1 MSKVTHQNT
10 YRDLADFL
18 DKHSVKKGD
27 DKPITNTRIAD
38 KTQNIYGGSY
48 HIPDEDYPTFLN
60 LYNSEV
66 VAGKK
71 KEYLTEKQLENDG
84 PLLVDVDFRHAYD
97 VDERLYTKQH
107 IEDLIDLYLAEL
119 KQMYQFDDDTNI
131 PVYVFQKPTVNRLKD
146 KDVTKDGIH
155 LMFGIK
161 VDRAVQVILRTRV
174 LKKVPEI
181 WAGLPIK
188 NSWEDVFDKGIS
200 SGFTNWQLYGSRKP
214 SNDKYVLTHVFKY
227 KFDDTDGEFMS
238 DEVSLSAF
246 DVGKN
251 IEKLSV
257 RYKNNPSYF
266 MTSSFLTECEDF
278 KRGTKSGVSSSSSS
292 GNLVG
297 TGGGGGTGSN
307 LIQYDLSALSK
318 IKNQEELD
326 AHLEQFL
333 NSLTLNDYEL
343 RDAYAYSMILPA
355 SYYDDG
361 SYLKWIRLCW
371 VLRNT
376 SARLLVVFLKVSSKA
391 KNFKYSS
398 IPDICGTWYKTDI
411 KANNGLT
418 RRSLMN
424 WAKMEAK
431 EEYDKVQSNSID
443 HFVEETIKNQS
454 INDKC
459 GDYDLANVLY
469 QINKERFVCVSIKA
483 NIWYQ
488 FKNHR
493 WQECDSGT
501 DLRKSISN
509 EMRGLYDK
517 KAAQFRQQM
526 ALQSSNALDED
537 GGDGAGAGAGGS
549 DKDREIMKK
558 RGLAANTLSLRMSQT
573 NDKKNIMVES
583 KELFYDA
590 TFLQK
595 LDINPYLLCF
605 NNGVFDFKEKVF
617 RNGHPEDCISM
628 CTNIDYANITP
639 SIHQP
644 IMDEFNDFMDKLFPR
659 KELCEYMWDY
669 LASCMLGTT
678 VNQTFNI
685 FIGVGQNGKSVLVNL
700 METVLGDYKG
710 DVPLTLVTEKRGVVG
725 GLAPEIVQ
733 LKGVRFAV
741 MQEPSKDDK
750 INEGIMKQFT
760 SGKDPIQGRAPYMPK
775 TISFIPQFKLVVTAN
790 NLMKIGSNDHGTWR
804 RIRPVPFESLFT
816 ENPVKDDPDKPF
828 QFLIDKTIDEKFVL
842 WKEVVAA
849 MLIARACITNG
860 YVKDCDIVLD
870 RCKEYRK
877 SQDHYTEFIQ
887 ERIEKDPRGRIK
899 KSEINSEFTIWYTSN
914 NGGKAPSPK
923 DLHEQMNK
931 EFGRQKNGAWVGVKI
946 KYDCNNND
954 FGDTTTVD
962 DDEDVYAGVV

>member
-10 YRDLADFL
+10 YKDLADFL

-27 DKPITNTRIAD
+27 EKPITNTRIAD
-38 KTQNIYGGSY
+38 KTQNIFGGSY
-48 HIPDEDYPTFLN
+48 HIPDEDYSTFLS
-60 LYNSEV
+60 LYNREV
-66 VAGKK
+66 IVGKK
-71 KEYLTEKQLENDG
+71 KEYLTEKQHENDG
-84 PLLVDVDFRHAYD
+84 PLLVDVDLRHSHD
-97 VDERLYTKQH
+97 VDERQYTKQH
-107 IEDLIDLYLAEL
+107 VEDLVELYLAEL
-119 KQMYQFDDDTNI
+119 KQMYQFDDTTDI
-131 PVYVFQKPTVNRLKD
+131 PVYVFQKPSVNRLKD

-155 LMFGIK
+155 MMFGIK
-161 VDRAVQVILRTRV
+161 IDRAAQVLLRNRV

-181 WAGLPIK
+181 WSDLPIK

-214 SNDKYVLTHVFKY
+214 SNDKYVLTFVFKY
-227 KFDDTDGEFMS
+227 KYDDADGEFMS
-238 DEVSLSAF
+238 DEVSLSVF

-251 IEKLSV
+251 IEKLSA
-257 RYKNNPSYF
+257 RYKNHPSYF
-266 MTSSFLTECEDF
+266 MTSSFLSEHEDF
-278 KRGTKSGVSSSSSS
+278 KRGTKTSDRVSSSSSS
-292 GNLVG
+292 SNLSG
-297 TGGGGGTGSN
+297 ASA
-307 LIQYDLSALSK
+307 LIQYDLSALPK
-318 IKNQEELD
+318 IKNQEDLD
-326 AHLEQFL
+326 SHLEQFL
-333 NSLTLNDYEL
+333 NSLSINDYEL
-343 RDAYAYSMILPA
+343 RDAYEYSMGLPG
-355 SYYDDG
+355 SYYEDG

-376 SARLLVVFLKVSSKA
+376 SPRLLVVFIKVSSQA

-398 IPDICGTWYKTDI
+398 IPDICGTWYKTDP

-418 RRSLMN
+418 KRSLMN
-424 WAKMEAK
+424 WVKMEAK
-431 EEYDKVQSNSID
+431 EEYDKIRGNSID
-443 HFVEETIKNQS
+443 HFVEETIKTQS

-469 QINKERFVCVSIKA
+469 QINKERYVCVSVKA
-483 NIWYQ
+483 SMWYQ

-526 ALQSSNALDED
+526 ALQTSSALDEE
-537 GGDGAGAGAGGS
+537 GGGGG
-549 DKDREIMKK
+549 DKDREIVKK

-583 KELFYDA
+583 KELFYDS

-595 LDINPYLLCF
+595 LDNNQYLICF

-617 RNGHPEDCISM
+617 RNGHPEDCLSM
-628 CTNIDYANITP
+628 CTNIDFIKIVPAV
-639 SIHQP
+639 HQP
-644 IMDEFNDFMDKLFPR
+644 IMDEINDFMDKLFPR

-700 METVLGDYKG
+700 MENVLGDYKG
-710 DVPLTLVTEKRGVVG
+710 DVPLTLVTEKRAKVG

-760 SGKDPIQGRAPYMPK
+760 SGKDPIQGRAPYMPQ

-828 QFLIDKTIDEKFVL
+828 QFLIDKTIDEKFAA
-842 WKEVVAA
+842 WKEVFAA

-860 YVKDCDIVLD
+860 YVKDCDIVLE

-877 SQDHYTEFIQ
+877 SQDHFTEFIQ
-887 ERIEKDPRGRIK
+887 ERIEKDAKGRIK
-899 KSEINSEFTIWYTSN
+899 KTELNSEFAIWYSSN

-923 DLHEQMNK
+923 DLHEQMDK
-931 EFGRQKNGAWVGVKI
+931 EFGRQRNGAWVGVKI
-946 KYDCNNND
+946 KYDSTNND
-954 FGDTTTVD
+954 FGDATTVG
-962 DDEDVYAGVV
+962 DDEDVYDGDMR